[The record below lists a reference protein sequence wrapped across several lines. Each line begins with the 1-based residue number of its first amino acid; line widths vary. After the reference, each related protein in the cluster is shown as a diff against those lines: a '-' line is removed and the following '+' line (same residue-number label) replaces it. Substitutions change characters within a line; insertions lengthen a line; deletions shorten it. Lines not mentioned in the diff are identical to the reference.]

1 MSPTNSQT
9 RLDWDVYVRNQNQW
23 TYEQSEP
30 YRGHWVAW
38 NLDGKSIVAHHA
50 DLSEVTRIAE
60 ELGFSSEEVLMDF
73 IPEADEPDT
82 HL

>member
-1 MSPTNSQT
+1 MVQTSSPAVFDHDTYIDN
-9 RLDWDVYVRNQNQW
+9 RNQW
-23 TYEQSEP
+23 TYEQFEP

-50 DLSEVTRIAE
+50 DLSEVVRMAE